1 MNETEF
7 ICWILLIEYY
17 IANVSDKKLE
27 YETLIHIGII
37 AKNKINP
44 NFLNY
49 LNQSINQDE
58 FDKTNSIL
66 ISKEIG
72 IKEFNKKYNYYI
84 WSVKAQNKRFYID
97 FEKMANDIVKPIN
110 SKKNDKYIDDENS
123 PKYYWEQNHTS
134 VLSIDQYE
142 KEIFM
147 EQELNNQYY
156 DKDDSSYSEK
166 NIKNFLKNNLF
177 LKK

>member
-1 MNETEF
+1 MLDF
-7 ICWILLIEYY
+7 INRI
-17 IANVSDKKLE
+17 VSDKKLE

-49 LNQSINQDE
+49 LNQSINKDE
-58 FDKTNSIL
+58 FDKTSSIL

-84 WSVKAQNKRFYID
+84 WSVKAKNKRFYID

-147 EQELNNQYY
+147 EQELVNQYY
-156 DKDDSSYSEK
+156 DKDDSSYSER

>member
-1 MNETEF
+1 MNESEF

-17 IANVSDKKLE
+17 MATFSDKKLE

-44 NFLNY
+44 NS
-49 LNQSINQDE
+49 LNQDINQDE
-58 FDKTNSIL
+58 YDKTNSFL
-66 ISKEIG
+66 ISKEIR
-72 IKEFNKKYNYYI
+72 IKEFIKKYNYYI
-84 WSVKAQNKRFYID
+84 GSVKEQNKRFYID
-97 FEKMANDIVKPIN
+97 FEKMVNDIAKN
-110 SKKNDKYIDDENS
+110 NDKDIEDENS

-142 KEIFM
+142 NQIFM
-147 EQELNNQYY
+147 EQELNNQNY
-156 DKDDSSYSEK
+156 DKDDSSYSER
-166 NIKNFLKNNLF
+166 NIKNFLKNNFF

>member
-17 IANVSDKKLE
+17 IAKVSDKKLE

-58 FDKTNSIL
+58 FDKTSSIL